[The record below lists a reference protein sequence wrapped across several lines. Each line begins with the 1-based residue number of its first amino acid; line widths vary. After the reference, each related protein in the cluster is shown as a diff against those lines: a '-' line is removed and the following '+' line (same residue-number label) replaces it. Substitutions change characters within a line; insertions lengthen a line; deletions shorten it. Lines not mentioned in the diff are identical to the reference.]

1 MTEVNEVKKPYEFRK
16 LKATD
21 LFLVLNLV
29 KKIDLKSLSDAYAN
43 GMDKIIDTTVKKKQG
58 NEIKEQEYAEVGMAM
73 FNVAQVIIER
83 LSDCENEIFALL
95 EDTSNLSMQEVKD
108 LDINTFIDMV
118 YDFVKLDGLTELFT
132 RAVSLFNTAK

>member
-1 MTEVNEVKKPYEFRK
+1 MTEVVKPYVFRK

-29 KKIDLKSLSDAYAN
+29 KKINLKNLSDAYES
-43 GMDKIIDTTVKKKQG
+43 GIDEIIDTVKGDKDKD
-58 NEIKEQEYAEVGMAM
+58 NEIKEQDYAKVGMAM

-83 LSDCENEIFALL
+83 FSDCENEIFALL
-95 EDTSNLSMQEVKD
+95 EATSNLSMQEVKD

>member
-1 MTEVNEVKKPYEFRK
+1 MTEVVKPYVFRK

-29 KKIDLKSLSDAYAN
+29 KKINLKNLSDAYES
-43 GMDKIIDTTVKKKQG
+43 GIDEIIDTVKGDKD
-58 NEIKEQEYAEVGMAM
+58 NETKEQDYAKVGMAM

-95 EDTSNLSMQEVKD
+95 EATSNLSMQEVKD